1 MDQIAMRSRA
11 RVPAINCENTASRAR
26 VGRHLDVL
34 SGPAVPQTQETESAT
49 LLMRELTTRDKQ
61 QTKPSRTARVSL
73 LAPLRRL
80 RRTLFGGRHR
90 G

>member
-1 MDQIAMRSRA
+1 MDQIAMRGRA

-34 SGPAVPQTQETESAT
+34 AGPAAPQGDTDSAT
-49 LLMRELTTRDKQ
+49 LLMRELTTRDRQ

-73 LAPLRRL
+73 FAPLRRL